1 MEIMTCL
8 AKGNEYRIEADAYRV
23 NLEDNGEDTVVF
35 DNLRLYENG
44 AEGFG
49 LGENFWGH
57 HFDKEEAA
65 ASLIRAYINDNS
77 SVRAI
82 KVDKNLA
89 KMMEKFF
96 TFSGAHNSYQLD
108 NGGMMINRPIS
119 KRYLDEKCILP
130 LQLIDSEG
138 NSYYSNGDA
147 YACLLYTSPSP
158 RD

>member
-147 YACLLYTSPSP
+147 YAL
-158 RD
+158 RVEF